1 MVIKRDELLDDSWFS
16 GFHTRVDGDIIYELG
31 NTESCMSRNTG
42 KFILDWK
49 EVRCTGLELERE
61 FEAGET
67 L

>member
-1 MVIKRDELLDDSWFS
+1 MTPGFLGSIPGWMVTLFMS
-16 GFHTRVDGDIIYELG
+16 LG

-49 EVRCTGLELERE
+49 EVRCTDLELERE